1 MHSIRALRF
10 SFTTTRA
17 YRPCRCFCKTPAP
30 ASPPRYAF
38 GVTDASTTSP
48 PLLQVEQLRVT
59 FPARGSRPAFEA
71 IRGVSFTLPTGG
83 AMGVVG
89 ESGSGKSTLA
99 RAILRLT
106 PSTGRVVIDGFD
118 WSAASPRNLRHARSH
133 AQMIFQDPAG
143 SLNPRMRVLDAV
155 LEPVEFHQLFSS
167 RAQNLAHTRRTLEA
181 CGLSEAMSTRYPH
194 QLSGGQ
200 RQRAAIARAIAP
212 RPTLLICD
220 EPTSALDVSTQAQV
234 LNLLAD
240 LRRDMGLTLLFISH
254 DLAVVE
260 HACDQVLVMHRGEV
274 VEAGDCREVFAR
286 PRHPYTQSLLNAA
299 PTAV

>member
-1 MHSIRALRF
+1 MTDAQ
-10 SFTTTRA
+10 
-17 YRPCRCFCKTPAP
+17 
-30 ASPPRYAF
+30 ASPLE
-38 GVTDASTTSP
+38 T
-48 PLLQVEQLRVT
+48 PLLLVERLRVT
-59 FPARGSRPAFEA
+59 YQPVGGRPAFDA
-71 IRGVSFTLPTGG
+71 LRGVSFSLRSGG
-83 AMGVVG
+83 SLGVVG

-106 PSTGRVVIDGFD
+106 PSTGRVVIDGLD
-118 WSAASPRNLRHARSH
+118 WSGASPCALRDARRH

-155 LEPVEFHQLFSS
+155 LEPVAFQKLFPSK
-167 RAQNLAHTRRTLEA
+167 AQCPAHARRTLDA
-181 CGLSEAMSTRYPH
+181 CGLSAELTTRYPH

-212 RPTLLICD
+212 RPRLLICD

-234 LNLLAD
+234 LNLLQD
-240 LRRDMGLTLLFISH
+240 LRREMGLTLLFISH

-260 HACDQVLVMHRGEV
+260 HVCDQVLVMHRGEL

-286 PRHPYTQSLLNAA
+286 PGHPYTQSLLKAVPA
-299 PTAV
+299 PV